1 MRTAA
6 SLSLFAGL
14 AMALPFA
21 AAAHEDYSCEHG
33 KLEALGG
40 LSAFASETGEDT
52 RNFAP
57 DRLADIQHMRL
68 ELFIPDM
75 NRPQLTGTQTL
86 RVVPFDDL
94 YTLTLDAKAMTIN
107 SVQAAGV
114 KTAFTYENN
123 KLMVAFDPPLPAGQ
137 TAEIVTSY
145 TLQDPPRGLIWTPES
160 PAWPGRPA
168 QIHTQGQPQTNSYW
182 FPAHD
187 FPNERLTTEIIAT
200 VPAGFLVSSNGR
212 LLSQQRVIRRVTSAV
227 GPRLQPYETFHWLQD
242 KEHVAYLVSFIVGK
256 FDVVDLATL
265 QTEREE
271 KSLLPL
277 PVYVPPGRG
286 GDVARTYGNTQ
297 AMIDLFASKLDEPYP
312 WDRYA
317 QLVVWNFEAGGM
329 ENTAATTM
337 YDTAIFSEQGDL
349 DNDLDGLIAHELI
362 HQWFGDLITCN
373 TWEHIWLNEG
383 FATYFE
389 SVWFEQRD
397 GEAGYLREVLNDFDR
412 VLAAD
417 NGRAPDE
424 PGMASKVYRHPWETF
439 RRNANPYPKGAMVLH
454 MLRERLGDELFWQA
468 MQAYVE
474 QHKFTT
480 VETAE
485 FRRTV
490 EDVSGLSLEQFFEQ
504 WTARPGLPTVD
515 VKFTYFPDRRKLRFT
530 VQQTQTMDGD
540 NPAFAFSMPVYIKN
554 SAGPDV
560 VIDPEI
566 SSNRQVFEVDLEG
579 PPVFVSVNS
588 RLQTLGRFTTQQSPE
603 QWTAQ
608 LREAPTAVA
617 RIFAMRALA
626 SMATGENVADG
637 TANQL
642 LRDIARDGKQP
653 AFVRVEA
660 VKALE
665 SRNARNDVRALVTTA
680 RDAWEVRQQ
689 LSSSLATLVTRTEN
703 AGETSLRE
711 FATGVLLQRAASDE
725 SQRVRGES
733 MRALA
738 RMKVVEAT
746 PIFLNALQT
755 SSQHDVVR
763 QAAINALA
771 DAAPAGALD
780 AVLPYAGEGYLSRTR
795 AEAINAV
802 ARLAS
807 QNQAKARE
815 ALVNA
820 LQGRENRPRM
830 TAARALVQIGDKSAV
845 PALAAAAQA
854 IRSPELAE
862 QMQAAQRDLEAR

>member
-14 AMALPFA
+14 ALGLPFA
-21 AAAHEDYSCEHG
+21 AFAHEDYSCEHG
-33 KLEALGG
+33 KLEALGA
-40 LSAFASETGEDT
+40 LSGFQSESGEDT

-57 DRLADIQHMRL
+57 DRTADIQHMKL
-68 ELFIPDM
+68 ELFIADM

-86 RVVPFDDL
+86 RVVPFSEL
-94 YTLTLDAKAMTIN
+94 STLTLDAKAMTIN
-107 SVQAAGV
+107 AVQAAGAQ
-114 KTAFTYENN
+114 TTFAYESNT
-123 KLMVAFDPPLPAGQ
+123 LTITFEPPLPAN
-137 TAEIVTSY
+137 TPAEIVTTY
-145 TLQDPPRGLIWTPES
+145 TLNDPPRGLIWTPES

-168 QIHTQGQPQTNSYW
+168 QIHTQGQPQSNSYW

-212 LLSQQRVIRRVTSAV
+212 LISQQRVIRRVSSAT

-242 KEHVAYLVSFIVGK
+242 KEHVAYLVSFIAGK
-256 FDVVDLATL
+256 FDVVDLANL
-265 QTEREE
+265 NSEGKEA
-271 KSLLPL
+271 SSLPL
-277 PVYVPPGRG
+277 PVYVPPGRAA
-286 GDVARTYGNTQ
+286 DVARTYGNT
-297 AMIDLFASKLDEPYP
+297 AEMINVFASKLDEPYP

-337 YDTAIFSEQGDL
+337 YDTAIFSARGDL

-389 SVWFEQRD
+389 SVWFEHRD
-397 GEAGYLREVLNDFDR
+397 GEAGYLREVLSDFDR

-424 PGMASKVYRHPWETF
+424 PGMASKVYKHPWETF

-454 MLRERLGDELFWQA
+454 MLRERLGDELFWQI

-490 EDVSGLSLEQFFEQ
+490 EDISGLSLEQFFEQ

-515 VKFTYFPDRRKLRFT
+515 VKFNYFPDRRKLRFT
-530 VQQTQTMDGD
+530 VQQTQAMDGD
-540 NPAFAFSMPVYIKN
+540 NPAFAFQMPVYIKN

-566 SSNRQVFEVDLEG
+566 SANRQVFEVDLEG
-579 PPVFVSVNS
+579 PPVFISVNS
-588 RLQTLGRFTTQQSPE
+588 RMQTLGRFTTQQSPE
-603 QWTAQ
+603 QWTSQ
-608 LREAPTAVA
+608 LRSAPTPIA
-617 RIFAMRALA
+617 RVFAMRALA
-626 SMATGENVADG
+626 NMATGESVADG
-637 TANQL
+637 TVNQL
-642 LRDIARDGKQP
+642 LRDIAIDASQP
-653 AFVRVEA
+653 VFVRVESI
-660 VKALE
+660 KALE
-665 SRNARNDVRALVTTA
+665 ARNARNDIRSLVTTS

-689 LSSSLATLVTRTEN
+689 LSTSLAAVVLRTDN
-703 AGETSLRE
+703 ANETSLRE
-711 FATGVLLQRAASDE
+711 FATGVLLQRAATDE
-725 SQRVRGES
+725 SQRVRAES

-738 RMKVVEAT
+738 RINTPEAT

-755 SSQHDVVR
+755 SSQHDMVR

-771 DAAPAGALD
+771 DAKPEGALD

-795 AEAINAV
+795 AEAINAT

-807 QNQAKARE
+807 QNPAKARE
-815 ALVNA
+815 TLLAALR
-820 LQGRENRPRM
+820 GRENRPRM
-830 TAARALVQIGDKSAV
+830 TAARALVDLGDKT
-845 PALAAAAQA
+845 AAAALADVAQNM
-854 IRSPELAE
+854 RSPELAE
-862 QMQAAQRDLEAR
+862 QIKTAQRDLEAK